1 MTELFNSFSHTTIFI
16 ENLFFM
22 FSLESGNDQI
32 TSLDPVVAKKTLVQC
47 TDVITES
54 SIDPFTLARKLYSNE
69 VFPEDTYKRV
79 RDMSTRDSNEGR
91 LQQIL
96 DHLIDRV
103 RHKPNILVSF
113 LDILNDLGR
122 QDLAALI
129 VKKYKGMLYRMLY
142 YMY

>member
-1 MTELFNSFSHTTIFI
+1 
-16 ENLFFM
+16 M

-32 TSLDPVVAKKTLVQC
+32 TSLDPGVAKRTLVQC
-47 TDVITES
+47 SDIITES

-79 RDMSTRDSNEGR
+79 KDMSTRDSNERR

-96 DHLIDRV
+96 EHLIERV
-103 RHKPNILVSF
+103 RLNADILMSF
-113 LDILNDLGR
+113 LDILKDLER
-122 QDLAALI
+122 RDLADLI
-129 VKKYKGMLYRMLY
+129 LKKYKSMLYRMLY